1 MKKIFT
7 FLFALAL
14 SSVGFAQREHN
25 CGTDHKHAILRQQD
39 PEFQQRAEDYNRQ
52 IKEIIAARKAEGNRD
67 ETVYIIPI
75 VFHIVHNFGPEN
87 ISDEQIYDQVRI
99 LNEDFRKLNED
110 TSDIIDIF
118 KPIAADARVEFR
130 LPTKDF
136 EGNCTNGIDRIASVE
151 TYVGDDGSKLNA
163 WPRDRY
169 LNVWVVTSMEDGV
182 AGYAYY
188 PSAVPSGISAMRDG
202 IIIRHQYIGS
212 IGTGSPG
219 NSRALTHE
227 IGHWLNL
234 QHVWGDNN
242 SPGLNCGDDDVED
255 TPESIGWDNC
265 NLNGSVCNAGVI
277 ENVQNYM
284 EYSYCSNMF
293 SAGQVER
300 LRAALT
306 NPLAGR
312 STLWTAENLAFTGTD
327 GWNNAT
333 CAPQADFYTDKPVA
347 CIGEDITFFD
357 YSSDSDVLFFEW
369 YFDDGTSST
378 DPNPTKS
385 FTTSGWH
392 AVTLSVSNWYGLDIT
407 YKERAVYVIPE
418 PNVLTGLV
426 TENFQNQQ
434 FFNNNYISRNFDFNE
449 SAWTWN
455 NTVGYDDQACAAL
468 NAYDFESDFIDTG
481 DNDIDELIF
490 PAMDLSNVTG
500 GGPTISF
507 KYAYATQATDL
518 AGVTDNFI
526 LYSSRNCGL
535 TWQARNPSSPS
546 QGSPAITGAN
556 LVSAGNST
564 TSFVPTS
571 QADWKTITY
580 NIPNT
585 LWEPNVLFK
594 IVFTTGE
601 FANNLYIDN
610 ININGIVGVDEINAE
625 VAGLNVYPNPANNS
639 TQLSFTLSTSQ
650 DVTVIVTDLSGRVVS
665 TELFANRVAGGNII
679 DLPLDAIADG
689 MYMVSIKSENAIAT
703 QRLVVRK

>member
-1 MKKIFT
+1 
-7 FLFALAL
+7 
-14 SSVGFAQREHN
+14 
-25 CGTDHKHAILRQQD
+25 
-39 PEFQQRAEDYNRQ
+39 
-52 IKEIIAARKAEGNRD
+52 
-67 ETVYIIPI
+67 
-75 VFHIVHNFGPEN
+75 
-87 ISDEQIYDQVRI
+87 
-99 LNEDFRKLNED
+99 
-110 TSDIIDIF
+110 
-118 KPIAADARVEFR
+118 
-130 LPTKDF
+130 
-136 EGNCTNGIDRIASVE
+136 
-151 TYVGDDGSKLNA
+151 
-163 WPRDRY
+163 
-169 LNVWVVTSMEDGV
+169 
-182 AGYAYY
+182 
-188 PSAVPSGISAMRDG
+188 
-202 IIIRHQYIGS
+202 
-212 IGTGSPG
+212 
-219 NSRALTHE
+219 
-227 IGHWLNL
+227 
-234 QHVWGDNN
+234 
-242 SPGLNCGDDDVED
+242 
-255 TPESIGWDNC
+255 
-265 NLNGSVCNAGVI
+265 
-277 ENVQNYM
+277 
-284 EYSYCSNMF
+284 
-293 SAGQVER
+293 
-300 LRAALT
+300 
-306 NPLAGR
+306 
-312 STLWTAENLAFTGTD
+312 LAFTGTD

-378 DPNPTKS
+378 SPNPTKS
-385 FTTSGWH
+385 FTSSGWH
-392 AVTLSVSNWYGLDIT
+392 SVTLSVSNWYGIDIA

-418 PNVLTGLV
+418 PNVLSGLV
-426 TENFQNQQ
+426 TENFQNQE
-434 FFNNNYISRNFDFNE
+434 FFNNNYISRNFDFNA

-455 NTVGYDDQACAAL
+455 NTVGYDDQACASL

-490 PAMDLSNVTG
+490 PAMDLDNITG
-500 GGPTISF
+500 GSPSLSF
-507 KYAYATQATDL
+507 KYAFATQATDL

-546 QGSPAITGAN
+546 QSAPAVTGAT

-564 TSFVPTS
+564 SSFVPAT

-610 ININGIVGVDEINAE
+610 ININGIVGVDEINKE

-639 TQLSFTLSTSQ
+639 TQLSFTLSNSQ
-650 DVTVIVTDLSGRVVS
+650 DVTVVVTDLSGRVVK